1 MAYVSKVY
9 VESCDNRIIHKAGY
23 VVGIGKQAHLNVDE
37 NSFIIT
43 RYFL

>member
-1 MAYVSKVY
+1 MAYVSEVD
-9 VESCDNRIIHKAGY
+9 VASCDNRIIHKAGY
-23 VVGIGKQAHLNVDE
+23 VVEIGKKAHLNVDE